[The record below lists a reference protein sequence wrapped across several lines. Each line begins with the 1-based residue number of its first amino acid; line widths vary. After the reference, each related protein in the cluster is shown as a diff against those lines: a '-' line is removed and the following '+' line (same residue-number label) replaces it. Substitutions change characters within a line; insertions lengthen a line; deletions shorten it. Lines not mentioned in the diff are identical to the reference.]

1 MNLMESQGDAGGLG
15 DVPAPRRWGRVADV
29 IEGGVIYM
37 EDAER
42 LVLAGITLPSDPA
55 KYTQAHAYLSEL
67 VADTIVFYEASE
79 SDSLGRLIAEV
90 WVGDVHVNN
99 ALRALGYSV

>member
-1 MNLMESQGDAGGLG
+1 M
-15 DVPAPRRWGRVADV
+15 ADV

-42 LVLAGITLPSDPA
+42 LVLAGVTLPSDPDRHA
-55 KYTQAHAYLSEL
+55 RAHTFLSEL

-79 SDSLGRLIAEV
+79 ADALGRLKAEV
-90 WVGDVHVNN
+90 WVGDVNVNN
-99 ALRALGYSV
+99 ALRARGHTA

>member
-1 MNLMESQGDAGGLG
+1 MTSNGDPG
-15 DVPAPRRWGRVADV
+15 DPPRPRRWGRVADV

-42 LVLAGITLPSDPA
+42 LVLADVTLPSDPDRMA
-55 KYTQAHAYLSEL
+55 QAHAYLSEL
-67 VADTIVFYEASE
+67 VADTIVFYEATE

-90 WVGDVHVNN
+90 WVGDVNVNN
-99 ALRALGYSV
+99 ALRARGYAV

>member
-1 MNLMESQGDAGGLG
+1 MTAAGDDASPG
-15 DVPAPRRWGRVADV
+15 DSTPPRRWGRVADV
-29 IEGGVIYM
+29 IEGGVMYM

-42 LVLAGITLPSDPA
+42 LVLASVTLPSDPDRRG
-55 KYTQAHAYLSEL
+55 QAEAYLSEL

-90 WVGDVHVNN
+90 WVGDVNVND
-99 ALRALGYSV
+99 ALRARGYAD